1 MKFADS
7 FRAAR
12 WVRLVNLLL
21 QALLFLSLFG
31 GLNYLTLSH
40 PWRFDLTQNRRH
52 SLSAETRSYLDG
64 LQSPVRVI
72 LTLTDD
78 AENAELRQA
87 YRDITGLLREYTYAT
102 RQNEKG
108 RVTVELLDVYQNR
121 KKAEEL
127 GIEQPNLVILLSG
140 EHRRVLTVDEFYRT
154 KRVGRQQYAREAFK
168 GEVAL
173 TSAILDVSAVEKKKV
188 YFLQGHGEISPDDV
202 GPRGLSLLRDEL
214 RQRNFALSGLDL
226 AQTRKIPDDA
236 AVLLV
241 AGPQGRLQPIEEE
254 LLRTYL
260 QTRAGRVILMLDP
273 MRQHG
278 LENLLFD
285 WGVVV
290 YDNVIYDSNPEEQ
303 DDTGSLRLRRFAKHV
318 ITDNL
323 ISNQLPVTVGPAR
336 VVTDDRGRTAD
347 DGLSIVKLIAASD
360 TAWGAANYRL
370 RVPREYVPGQ
380 DLKDRTGLGVMVISE
395 RLKPANLPLS
405 VRGGRL
411 AVIGTADLVT
421 NNRVINPGN
430 INLFLATL
438 NWCADR
444 DTQVNIPVR
453 PIERFQLNLSQED
466 LGRLRLG
473 LLVLVPGVVAL
484 LGLLVYWTRR
494 N

>member
-21 QALLFLSLFG
+21 QAVLFLSLFG
-31 GLNYLTLSH
+31 GLNYITLNH

-52 SLSAETRSYLDG
+52 SLSAETRSYLDA
-64 LQSPVRVI
+64 LQAPVRIIV
-72 LTLTDD
+72 TLTDD
-78 AENAELRQA
+78 ADNPELRQA
-87 YRDITGLLREYTYAT
+87 YRDITGLLREYTYVT
-102 RQNEKG
+102 RQNDKG
-108 RVTVELLDVYQNR
+108 RVEVELLDIYQNR

-127 GIEQPNLVILLSG
+127 GIEQPNLVILLNG
-140 EHRRVLTVDEFYRT
+140 EHRRVLTMGDFYRT
-154 KRVGRQQYAREAFK
+154 KARRRDAFK
-168 GEVAL
+168 GEATL

-214 RQRNFALSGLDL
+214 RQRNFALAGLDL

-236 AVLLV
+236 AVLV
-241 AGPQGRLQPIEEE
+241 IPGPQGRLQPLEEE

-260 QTRAGRVILMLDP
+260 QTRAGRVILLLDP

-285 WGVVV
+285 WGVIV

-303 DDTGSLRLRRFAKHV
+303 DDAGNLRLRRFAKHV

-323 ISNQLPVTVGPAR
+323 INNQLPVIVGPAR
-336 VVTDDRGRTAD
+336 VVSEDRGRSSD
-347 DGLSIVKLIAASD
+347 DGLSVAKLIAASD
-360 TAWGAANYRL
+360 TAWGAVNYRL
-370 RVPREYVPGQ
+370 RVPRAYVAGQ
-380 DLKDRTGLGVMVISE
+380 DLRDRTGLGVMVVSE

-453 PIERFQLNLSQED
+453 PIERFQLALSQED

-473 LLVLVPGVVAL
+473 LMGLVPGVVAL

-494 N
+494 K